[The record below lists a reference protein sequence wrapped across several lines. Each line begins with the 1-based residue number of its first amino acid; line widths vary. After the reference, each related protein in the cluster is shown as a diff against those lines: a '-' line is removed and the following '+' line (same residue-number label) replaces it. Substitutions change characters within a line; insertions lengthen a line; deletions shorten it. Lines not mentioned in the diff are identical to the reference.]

1 MSGVRGTTVAVARLN
16 RDREHLF
23 KPAVTIEKINSLNNF
38 KFTEDG
44 HVRVHRQYE
53 IGPGKVSI
61 GKTKILD
68 KCVPTGVQFRRHKG
82 HFNRN
87 GC

>member
-1 MSGVRGTTVAVARLN
+1 MVLVRGTTVAVARLN
-16 RDREHLF
+16 REREHLF
-23 KPAVTIEKINSLNNF
+23 KPNVTIEKINSLNNF
-38 KFTEDG
+38 KFSEDG
-44 HVRVHRQYE
+44 HVQVHRQYE

-68 KCVPTGVQFRRHKG
+68 NCVVTGVQFRRDEG

-87 GC
+87 DC